1 MIVLDAEIKKGILAR
16 NEVPR
21 PGIEYCAGWRDFA
34 NMGVSVV
41 CTYDIHSH
49 LTRTFLEEDFGDLKL
64 YLGDQPTA
72 GFNTRRFDL
81 PLLEHHGISVDPD
94 RHLDALERIWITL
107 GLDPDRFDWRT
118 HGGWSLDAIMT
129 ATFGL
134 AKSGHGAMAPV
145 WWQEGRRGRVID
157 YCCRDVWLE
166 GKLIAHILAGKPVHK
181 STDDSGLKV
190 SLSA

>member
-1 MIVLDAEIKKGILAR
+1 MIVIDAEIKKGIL
-16 NEVPR
+16 NKKEMPLE
-21 PGIEYCAGWRDFA
+21 GIEYCDGWRDFA

-41 CTYDIHSH
+41 CTYDIHTH
-49 LTRTFLEEDFGDLKL
+49 LTRTFLEEDFDELRL

-81 PLLEHHGISVDPD
+81 PLLEHHGITVNQA
-94 RHLDALERIWITL
+94 RHLDVLERIWVTL
-107 GLDPDRFDWRT
+107 GLDPDNFDWRT

-145 WWQEGRRGRVID
+145 WWQQGRKGRVID
-157 YCCRDVWLE
+157 YCGRDVWLE
-166 GKLIAHILAGKPVHK
+166 GKLVSHILEGKRVHK
-181 STDDSGLKV
+181 STGDSGLKV
-190 SLSA
+190 IVE

>member
-16 NEVPR
+16 NEKPVE
-21 PGIEYCAGWRDFA
+21 GIEYCDGWRDFA

-41 CTYDIHSH
+41 CTYDIHTH
-49 LTRTFLEEDFGDLKL
+49 LTRTFLEEDFEELRL

-81 PLLEHHGISVDPD
+81 PLLEHYGITVNQE

-145 WWQEGRRGRVID
+145 WWQQGRKGRVID
-157 YCCRDVWLE
+157 YCGRDVWLE
-166 GKLIAHILAGKPVHK
+166 GKLVSHILAGRPINK
-181 STDDSGLKV
+181 SAGDSGLKV
-190 SLSA
+190 AIG

>member
-1 MIVLDAEIKKGILAR
+1 MIVLDAEIKKGILGK
-16 NEVPR
+16 NDVPME
-21 PGIEYCAGWRDFA
+21 GIEYCEGWRDFA

-41 CTYDIHSH
+41 CTYDIHTH
-49 LTRTFLEEDFGDLKL
+49 LTRTFLEEDFEELKL

-72 GFNTRRFDL
+72 GQA
-81 PLLEHHGISVDPD
+81 
-94 RHLDALERIWITL
+94 RHFDALERIWITL
-107 GLDPDRFDWRT
+107 GLDPDHFDWRT

-145 WWQEGRRGRVID
+145 WWQQGRKGRVID
-157 YCCRDVWLE
+157 YCGRDVWLE
-166 GKLIAHILAGKPVHK
+166 GKLISHILAGKPIHK

-190 SLSA
+190 ALGTSSP

>member
-1 MIVLDAEIKKGILAR
+1 MIVLDAEIKKGILGKNDAPI
-16 NEVPR
+16 E
-21 PGIEYCAGWRDFA
+21 GIEYCAGWRDFA

-41 CTYDIHSH
+41 CTYDIHTH
-49 LTRTFLEEDFGDLKL
+49 LTRTFLEEDFDELKL
-64 YLGDQPTA
+64 YLGDEPTA

-81 PLLEHHGISVDPD
+81 PLLEHHGITVNQS

-107 GLDPDRFDWRT
+107 GLDPDNFDWRT

-145 WWQEGRRGRVID
+145 WWQQGRRGRVID
-157 YCCRDVWLE
+157 YCGRDVWLE
-166 GKLIAHILAGKPVHK
+166 GKLISHILAGKPINK
-181 STDDSGLKV
+181 STSDSGLKV
-190 SLSA
+190 VINT